1 MQNRTGN
8 MKATVRI
15 SLIAMLCFVIVNIAS
30 SASFYTG
37 GGKKK
42 QSSKIS
48 ANLNFKK
55 NTLSL
60 QNGYR
65 FRGGLTFNTPNK
77 TNLVLNNNAVRFQKG
92 NNLYVVPYKSKP
104 FFSKFKTPQK
114 ELK

>member
-1 MQNRTGN
+1 MQNKTGN

-15 SLIAMLCFVIVNIAS
+15 GLVAMLCFVLVNIAS
-30 SASFYTG
+30 SASFNTG
-37 GGKKK
+37 GSKKK
-42 QSSKIS
+42 QSSKAP

-55 NTLSL
+55 SPLLL

-65 FRGGLTFNTPNK
+65 FRGGLTFTTPNK
-77 TNLVLNNNAVRFQKG
+77 NNLVLNNTTARFQKG